1 MNLYFDGA
9 SRGNPG
15 KAAYGC
21 VVYDEEENELFFE
34 NKYIGNKTNNVA
46 EYCGLIQGLE
56 LCVKNGI
63 NEINVYGDSKL
74 VLEQMKGNWRVKSD
88 NLMPYWQ
95 QAKNLEK
102 KFSKITYNHVY
113 RKNNKRAD
121 KLANMALDAADLE
134 DENES

>member
-21 VVYDEEENELFFE
+21 VVYDNEGNELFFE
-34 NKYIGNKTNNVA
+34 NKYIGNMTNNVA

-56 LCVKNGI
+56 LCIKNNI
-63 NEINVYGDSKL
+63 NEINVYGDSML
-74 VLEQMKGNWRVKSD
+74 ILEQMKGKWRVKSD
-88 NLMPYWQ
+88 NLIPYWQ

-121 KLANMALDAADLE
+121 QLANMALDAVDME
-134 DENES
+134 DENEA